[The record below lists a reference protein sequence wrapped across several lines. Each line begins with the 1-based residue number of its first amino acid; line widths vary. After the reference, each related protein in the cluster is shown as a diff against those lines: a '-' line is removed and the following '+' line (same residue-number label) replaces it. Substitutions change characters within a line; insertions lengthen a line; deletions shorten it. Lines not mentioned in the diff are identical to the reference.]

1 MKNST
6 LRQITAAAVVAAIGS
21 LCVAAGTYARYAAK
35 ATAAD
40 ASRIAKWGVELSA
53 SGDLYGEQYGE
64 NGTIEV
70 YDETS
75 KAAVRTASTGTDII
89 APGTKHTGGLRFA
102 LGGTPEVKTQIDAV
116 IKSENIYLKKGTYAI
131 ARQVPDGT
139 VSTANYE
146 NMQPKLYYLS
156 NGTYKT
162 APTGYDETV
171 TKYYMMENEVT
182 LSGDYYPVVYSS
194 TQTNSSDISSDS
206 LANMAESIAQ
216 RLGNPS
222 VSEAEGITT
231 YTVSAQYDPG
241 TDLGSTLQLSEES
254 IGWEW
259 SYMQGEEGSASE
271 KMYSGADTILGSI
284 DFVPEGSE
292 VLKST
297 DAGYIPVE
305 QDIDYHLT
313 TSFDMTVSV
322 IQVN

>member
-6 LRQITAAAVVAAIGS
+6 LRQVTAAAVVAAIGS
-21 LCVAAGTYARYAAK
+21 LCVAAGTYARYASK

-53 SGDLYGEQYGE
+53 SGNLYGEQYGE
-64 NGTIEV
+64 DGAIEV
-70 YDETS
+70 YDELD
-75 KAAVRTASTGTDII
+75 KAAVRTASKGTDII

-131 ARQVPDGT
+131 AQQIPDGA
-139 VSTANYE
+139 VTAAGYD

-156 NGTYKT
+156 EGTYKT
-162 APTGYDETV
+162 APADYDETV
-171 TKYYMMENEVT
+171 TKYYTMENEVT
-182 LSGDYYPVVYSS
+182 LSEDYYPVVYSS
-194 TQTNSSDISSDS
+194 THMNSSDISSDS
-206 LANMAESIAQ
+206 LGDIAENIAQ
-216 RLGNPS
+216 KLGSPS
-222 VSEAEGITT
+222 VSETEGITI

-241 TDLGSTLQLSEES
+241 TDLGTTLQLSEES
-254 IGWEW
+254 IGWKW
-259 SYMQGEEGSASE
+259 SYMQGEEGSATE

-284 DFVPEGSE
+284 GSVPEGSE

-297 DAGYIPVE
+297 ANGYIPVE
-305 QDIDYHLT
+305 QDTDYHLS

-322 IQVN
+322 TQVN